1 VRNRRDSQTVQ
12 RRIERFARAL
22 DAPSLDLVGPVEI
35 DEVYVS
41 AEKKGR
47 ERTGSRARVACLRVG
62 ADRLPA
68 TSQPC
73 LSLSIMVLINGT

>member
-1 VRNRRDSQTVQ
+1 MH

-41 AEKKGR
+41 AGKKGR
-47 ERTGSRARVACLRVG
+47 ERDRSRARVACPRAGVVRT
-62 ADRLPA
+62 AA
-68 TSQPC
+68 TSHPY
-73 LSLSIMVLINGT
+73 SSSPTEVLDSGT